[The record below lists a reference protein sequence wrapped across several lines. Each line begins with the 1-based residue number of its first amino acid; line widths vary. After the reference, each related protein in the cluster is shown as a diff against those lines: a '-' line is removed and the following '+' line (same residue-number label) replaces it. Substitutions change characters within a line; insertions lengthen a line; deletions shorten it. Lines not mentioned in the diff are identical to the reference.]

1 MLNAAIRQFKL
12 GDDGMIRYQPDASN
26 PLPGEPFAKVVKGEK
41 MLEPDIEV
49 IDAAG
54 HDTEAVRGILREW
67 IKNHIRV
74 ALEPLIALEQTEG
87 MAEPVRGICAKLY
100 DALGIV
106 PREEVESLTAALD
119 PAMRQVLRAKQVRLG
134 PVLVFLPALNKP
146 AGVKLRG
153 LLYALWHGKDLP
165 PPLPRD
171 GAVSVKVDESAD
183 RDFFRAVGYPV
194 YGPRAIRIDM
204 LDRVISAIYDST
216 KDGKFQAQHKM
227 AEWLGCQI
235 DDLYGVLTAMGHRK
249 VSDAPVKEEK
259 PAEVQAAEEKLA
271 EETVT
276 EEKPAEEKPVEQSA
290 PEAEAKPEEKAAVK
304 PPKPELAIFAL
315 KKGKAFEKREFKPR
329 TDSGPRREKS
339 DKTGGKK
346 PGDKKHGDKVHGDR
360 RPRRDKPNDKK
371 PERTRMISAEAKS
384 NPADSPFAILGQL
397 KKAGKDG
404 A

>member
-1 MLNAAIRQFKL
+1 MLNAAITQFKL

-26 PLPGEPFAKVVKGEK
+26 PLPGEPFAKAVKGAK
-41 MLEPDIEV
+41 ILEPDIEV

-54 HDTEAVRGILREW
+54 HDTDAVRGILREW
-67 IKNHIRV
+67 IKTHVRTV
-74 ALEPLIALEQTEG
+74 LEPLVALEQTDG
-87 MAEPVRGICAKLY
+87 MAEPVRGICEKLY
-100 DALGIV
+100 NALGII
-106 PREEVESLTAALD
+106 PREEIQSLTAGLD
-119 PAMRQVLRAKQVRLG
+119 PEMRQVLRGKQVRLG

-153 LLYALWHGKDLP
+153 LLYALWNDKPLP

-171 GAVSVKVDESAD
+171 GVVSQKVDESAN
-183 RDFFRAVGYPV
+183 RDFYRAIGYPV

-204 LDRVISAIYDST
+204 LDRVISAVYDNA

-249 VSDAPVKEEK
+249 IEAPVKEEK
-259 PAEVQAAEEKLA
+259 PAEEAVASTPA
-271 EETVT
+271 
-276 EEKPAEEKPVEQSA
+276 EEKPAE
-290 PEAEAKPEEKAAVK
+290 AEVKPEEKAEEKVEAK
-304 PPKPELAIFAL
+304 PAKPELAFFAL
-315 KKGKAFEKREFKPR
+315 KKGKAFEKREPR
-329 TDSGPRREKS
+329 PKSDKPRREKS
-339 DKTGGKK
+339 DKDKK
-346 PGDKKHGDKVHGDR
+346 PRGDRKHGRKDKE
-360 RPRRDKPNDKK
+360 KK
-371 PERTRMISAEAKS
+371 PERPRMISAEAKT

>member
-1 MLNAAIRQFKL
+1 MLNAAITQFKL

-26 PLPGEPFAKVVKGEK
+26 PLPGEPFAKAVKGAK
-41 MLEPDIEV
+41 ILEPDIEV
-49 IDAAG
+49 LDAAG

-67 IKNHIRV
+67 IKNHVRHV
-74 ALEPLIALEQTEG
+74 LEPLVALEQTDG
-87 MAEPVRGICAKLY
+87 MADPVKGICSKLY
-100 DALGIV
+100 DALGII
-106 PREEVESLTAALD
+106 PREEIQSLTAGLD
-119 PAMRQVLRAKQVRLG
+119 PEMRQVLRGKQVRLG

-153 LLYALWHGKDLP
+153 LLYALWNDKPLP

-171 GAVSVKVDESAD
+171 GVVSQKVDEGAD
-183 RDFFRAVGYPV
+183 RDFYRAIGYPV

-204 LDRVISAIYDST
+204 LDRVISAVYDGA

-249 VSDAPVKEEK
+249 VEAPVKEEK
-259 PAEVQAAEEKLA
+259 PAE
-271 EETVT
+271 ETVAST
-276 EEKPAEEKPVEQSA
+276 PAEEKPADVEV
-290 PEAEAKPEEKAAVK
+290 KPEEKTEEKTEAK
-304 PPKPELAIFAL
+304 PAKPELAFFAL
-315 KKGKAFEKREFKPR
+315 KKGKAFEKREPKPKSEFKK
-329 TDSGPRREKS
+329 REKS
-339 DKTGGKK
+339 DK
-346 PGDKKHGDKVHGDR
+346 
-360 RPRRDKPNDKK
+360 DKK
-371 PERTRMISAEAKS
+371 PRGDRKHGRKDKERKPERPRMISAEAKT